1 MESCMRGICSSTLQS
16 TSVFTMLIQKIASH
30 CKLSNTDEY
39 PRDRKEEILNLKM
52 EFDFV
57 IIGAGSAGSI
67 LARRLTEVKNWNV
80 LLIERGGYPL
90 PETAVPA
97 LFTSNLG
104 FPQDYAYKVKLN
116 KLILVI

>member
-57 IIGAGSAGSI
+57 IIGGGTAGSI

-90 PETAVPA
+90 PETESPSLYFSTLKGPQNYRYAV
-97 LFTSNLG
+97 SG
-104 FPQDYAYKVKLN
+104 FE
-116 KLILVI
+116 